1 VTRLRD
7 RRLRGLRSRLGEVE
21 GGLTLM
27 HRDQIRPLDLSLS
40 VGLSP
45 RVVSGVEDVDV
56 RERL

>member
-1 VTRLRD
+1 
-7 RRLRGLRSRLGEVE
+7 VE